1 MITGGSRIAMVGYGA
16 VRLTHPTARKQRGVA
31 SVALVLML
39 LIMVFVAAITLSRMA
54 STGLS
59 ESADTSLTVAAL
71 AAADS
76 SLERATYRLGSITC
90 AGLIPDG
97 VQTVGLA
104 GTTQANYQIINST
117 GINGGCRV
125 TAQSYIGNAGSPRVL
140 RQTQGDIAGGVVL
153 PQHFPTPSPAWNVNS
168 TCLPLPPC
176 TIGALNVAQFGT
188 APSSSGAAMVA
199 QTGPLVPP
207 AQTLSATADYTL
219 PAPFTGDPAVPLPLS
234 FWWRKYAQVTGAGT
248 IQTIAIYLVDTAGVE
263 HLPFVWS
270 ESTVVASGANTGWIY
285 VSGNMPV
292 PASAAGQ
299 TINRIRLR
307 FTMSEGL
314 TGVSVGAAFDR
325 VQVGGLVA
333 WRELPN

>member
-1 MITGGSRIAMVGYGA
+1 MH
-16 VRLTHPTARKQRGVA
+16 VRQRGMA

-39 LIMVFVAAITLSRMA
+39 LIMVSVAAITLSRMA
-54 STGLS
+54 SSGLS
-59 ESADTSLTVAAL
+59 ESADTSLSVAAL

-76 SLERATYRLGSITC
+76 ALERATYRLGTTAC
-90 AGLIPDG
+90 TALAEGP
-97 VQTVGLA
+97 QTIGA
-104 GTTQANYQIINST
+104 TTQANYQILSGT
-117 GINGGCRV
+117 GFPTFLGGCRV
-125 TAQSYIGNAGSPRVL
+125 QVQSYIGDIGNPRVL
-140 RQTQGDIAGGVVL
+140 RLSEGDIAGGVVL
-153 PQHFPTPSPAWNVNS
+153 PQDFPTPSPAWNVNS

-199 QTGPLVPP
+199 QTGPLAPP
-207 AQTLSATADYTL
+207 AQTLSATADFTVA
-219 PAPFTGDPAVPLPLS
+219 APFTGGPAVSLPLS

-248 IQTIAIYLVDTAGVE
+248 IQTIAIYVVDTAGVE
-263 HLPFVWS
+263 HSPPLWS